1 MDMVGVVFQ
10 ACRWVAGKGWQRGCL
25 GTFSHIPDL
34 TAQHKMHSKFTIY
47 ISIIPY
53 IMSKVSLSTNNKHK
67 LQLRIDTD
75 YR

>member
-34 TAQHKMHSKFTIY
+34 TAQHKMLTIY
-47 ISIIPY
+47 ISII
-53 IMSKVSLSTNNKHK
+53 SKVSLSTNNKHK